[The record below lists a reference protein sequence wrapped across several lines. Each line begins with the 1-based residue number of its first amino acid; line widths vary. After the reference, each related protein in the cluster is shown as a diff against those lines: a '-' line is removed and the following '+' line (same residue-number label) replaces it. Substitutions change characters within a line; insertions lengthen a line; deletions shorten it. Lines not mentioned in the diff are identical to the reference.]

1 MTHSEDVRRAS
12 SPSQV
17 DYLNARIKALESRVE
32 FLEALVEI
40 NELIKEEE

>member
-1 MTHSEDVRRAS
+1 MTHSEDVRRAA
-12 SPSQV
+12 SPSQA

-40 NELIKEEE
+40 NELLTEEE

>member
-12 SPSQV
+12 SPSQL
-17 DYLNARIKALESRVE
+17 DYLNARIVALESRVE

-40 NELIKEEE
+40 NELLKEEE